1 MLATNIIFKMVSQKL
16 SMFRFAIFK
25 KVLDILLELKH
36 LHPIVLY
43 KFFIVFVFAVIVIL
57 RYLFKMDD
65 LHYQFPN
72 QDVVVPEPDE
82 VFFVCSLHV
91 LKHC

>member
-1 MLATNIIFKMVSQKL
+1 MQQTLFLKWFHKNYQCLGLQFK
-16 SMFRFAIFK
+16 K
-25 KVLDILLELKH
+25 KVLDILLGLKH

-43 KFFIVFVFAVIVIL
+43 KFFIVFLFAVIVIL